1 MPSYVIEALIKIAV
15 MIGGLMTAAA
25 YFVLVERWMAA
36 WVQDRKGPNR
46 VGIPLTK
53 IKLFGLGQ
61 PLADGVK
68 FILKEEYT
76 PGHVDKFLYSLAPI
90 SILAAALAAFAVVP
104 VGDRLPPIFGYGPI
118 DLNVS
123 PGIDVGMIYVFAL
136 SSIAVYGVILG
147 GWASNN
153 KYSFIGGLRSSA
165 QLIAYELPMGLG
177 ILGIV
182 LASGSLRLETII
194 NEQASSGMWNVFW
207 QPIGFVVFVI
217 AAFAEA
223 ARLPFDL
230 PEAEQELI
238 GGYHTEY
245 SGLRLL
251 MYLVAEFLHMIMAA
265 FLIVILFLGG
275 WHFWG
280 LTGDATDEITWTQAI
295 LRHVILMTK
304 ITGVILFFMLVR
316 WSWPRFRFDQLMS
329 LAWKVML
336 PMGMVNLVV
345 VAALKE
351 FQPQLI
357 ERVGG
362 TGAAWAIF
370 IAVSWVVGLL
380 GWGIVAWTAPLGT
393 DNRPIHSKIGAM
405 D

>member
-1 MPSYVIEALIKIAV
+1 
-15 MIGGLMTAAA
+15 
-25 YFVLVERWMAA
+25 
-36 WVQDRKGPNR
+36 
-46 VGIPLTK
+46 
-53 IKLFGLGQ
+53 
-61 PLADGVK
+61 
-68 FILKEEYT
+68 
-76 PGHVDKFLYSLAPI
+76 
-90 SILAAALAAFAVVP
+90 
-104 VGDRLPPIFGYGPI
+104 
-118 DLNVS
+118 
-123 PGIDVGMIYVFAL
+123 
-136 SSIAVYGVILG
+136 
-147 GWASNN
+147 
-153 KYSFIGGLRSSA
+153 
-165 QLIAYELPMGLG
+165 LIAYELPMGLG

-194 NEQASSGMWNVFW
+194 NTQASSGLWNVFW

-280 LTGDATDEITWTQAI
+280 LTGDATGEITWGQAI
-295 LRHVILMTK
+295 LRHIILMSK

-316 WSWPRFRFDQLMS
+316 WSWPRFRFDQLMA

-336 PMGMVNLVV
+336 PLGMVNLVV
-345 VAALKE
+345 IAVLVE

-357 ERVGG
+357 ERAGG
-362 TGAAWAIF
+362 RGAASLLMIGASWLIGIICWA
-370 IAVSWVVGLL
+370 A
-380 GWGIVAWTAPLGT
+380 VAWATPLGT
-393 DNRPIHSKIGAM
+393 DNRPVHGKIGAM
-405 D
+405 E